1 MFIVLATDASFLYL
15 SDSFTNVDKAAAAAA
30 AASALNEKPPK
41 DESLK

>member
-30 AASALNEKPPK
+30 QALNEKPPK